1 MTPSGQLEPPAPALS
16 ERVYSS
22 ILRGIALG
30 DMQRGARLRIEA
42 LAEQLGVSPTPV
54 REALSRLETT
64 GLVVHPPNRGF
75 RIAPRL
81 TADQFDRLMDA
92 RELIEVGAIGLASAE
107 QGTSFATAL
116 RTSLNTQETAVQQLQ
131 AVSDHDADPDDAWAV
146 IDADLE
152 FHRVV
157 LAHTNNPFV
166 ELMAHS
172 LSGQS
177 HRVRQSAEHGV
188 SDVLEALAEHA
199 AIARAVESGD
209 RQAAESAMRMHM
221 RLVRVRGHLDI
232 ESEQKGTNDDSQIS

>member
-1 MTPSGQLEPPAPALS
+1 MNRADAPEAHEPALS
-16 ERVYSS
+16 ERVYNS
-22 ILRGIALG
+22 ILRGIARG

-81 TADQFDRLMDA
+81 TAEQFDRLMDA
-92 RELIEVGAIGLASAE
+92 RELIEVGAIGLAAQEHDPVFASELQQSLEE
-107 QGTSFATAL
+107 QERAVEQL
-116 RTSLNTQETAVQQLQ
+116 RSTPER
-131 AVSDHDADPDDAWAV
+131 DADPDAAWAV

-152 FHRVV
+152 FHRII
-157 LAHTNNPFV
+157 LDHTNNPFV
-166 ELMAHS
+166 RLMAHS

-177 HRVRQSAEHGV
+177 HRVRQSAEHGA
-188 SDVLEALAEHA
+188 SDVVEALAEHA
-199 AIARAVESGD
+199 SIVRAVASGD

-221 RLVRVRGHLDI
+221 RLVRVRGRLDI
-232 ESEQKGTNDDSQIS
+232 DSDLKGTTDDSPLS

>member
-1 MTPSGQLEPPAPALS
+1 MTATNPLARPTPTLS

-54 REALSRLETT
+54 REALSRLEST

-92 RELIEVGAIGLASAE
+92 RELIEVGAVGLAAAE
-107 QGTSFATAL
+107 PATSFATAL
-116 RTSLNTQETAVQQLQ
+116 RVSLNAQEAAVQRLHNV
-131 AVSDHDADPDDAWAV
+131 ANPDEAWAV

-166 ELMAHS
+166 KLMAHS

-232 ESEQKGTNDDSQIS
+232 ESEQKGTNVDSQLS